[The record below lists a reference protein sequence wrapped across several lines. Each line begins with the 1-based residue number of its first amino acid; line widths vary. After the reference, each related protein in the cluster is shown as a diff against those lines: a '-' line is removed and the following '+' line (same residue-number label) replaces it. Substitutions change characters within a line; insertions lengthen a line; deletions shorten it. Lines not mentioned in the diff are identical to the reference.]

1 MFSHFLPQCCIGIQ
15 AELILGTIARRA
27 NPGGDPNGDYLED
40 RVSFS
45 EDKLM
50 DSESKAVMMA
60 WEKPL
65 MEAHAKAVCSGG
77 GHILNIGFGMGLVD
91 TAIQQYAPVA
101 HTIVEAHPEVY
112 DRMLRSGWGE
122 KENVKI
128 ILGRWQDVLPQ
139 LESYDG
145 IFFDTYGEYYED
157 MREFHQLLPS
167 LLKPGGIYSFFNG
180 LCGADTLL
188 SLKCTGTKK
197 GGFMGRNTVVFW
209 GLVFSVLVLLGLFDY
224 VAVEATREGM
234 LLYHERHNGL
244 DDVQENKYRVDATY
258 GGSAPGGSGGGSGA
272 GGGSGYGSGGV
283 GGGGGGGIGSGG
295 GGGAGYGGYGSG
307 GGVGGGGGGGGS
319 GIGQGG
325 GYGSGGGVG
334 GGGGGGGSGIGQGG
348 GNGGGFGVG
357 GGNGGGFGGGYGPG
371 VGGGTGGGSG
381 MGSGSGPGYGGGNGA
396 GGGGGGASGGGGGG
410 SFGGGSGSG
419 SGPGDGKGGPYLPPG
434 KNH

>member
-1 MFSHFLPQCCIGIQ
+1 MADGDLLCEAARSGDTERTKTLIAAGADVSFFDGDGLTPLMHAAKHGHAAVVKCLLEAGAPWNALSPSSLSAGDLAMDSGHQEAFDLLLNAGIQ

-27 NPGGDPNGDYLED
+27 NPSTDPNGDYLED

-91 TAIQQYAPVA
+91 TAIQQYAPLT

-122 KENVKI
+122 KKNVKI

-157 MREFHQLLPS
+157 MREFHQQLPS

-180 LCGADTLL
+180 LCGGNAFFHVVYCQLVSLELESLGYSTQLIPLPVKDCLGEEVWKGVKHKYWQLDT
-188 SLKCTGTKK
+188 
-197 GGFMGRNTVVFW
+197 
-209 GLVFSVLVLLGLFDY
+209 Y
-224 VAVEATREGM
+224 
-234 LLYHERHNGL
+234 
-244 DDVQENKYRVDATY
+244 
-258 GGSAPGGSGGGSGA
+258 
-272 GGGSGYGSGGV
+272 
-283 GGGGGGGIGSGG
+283 
-295 GGGAGYGGYGSG
+295 
-307 GGVGGGGGGGGS
+307 
-319 GIGQGG
+319 
-325 GYGSGGGVG
+325 
-334 GGGGGGGSGIGQGG
+334 
-348 GNGGGFGVG
+348 
-357 GGNGGGFGGGYGPG
+357 
-371 VGGGTGGGSG
+371 
-381 MGSGSGPGYGGGNGA
+381 
-396 GGGGGGASGGGGGG
+396 
-410 SFGGGSGSG
+410 
-419 SGPGDGKGGPYLPPG
+419 YLPVCQSIEDSISE
-434 KNH
+434 